1 MFRASS
7 HLLLFTIGC
16 DFSKHQRKK
25 IGKKHGLNI
34 IVKWLVR
41 RLNKYER
48 IIILFTHLFADDCS
62 STVAGEFVYF
72 SIIFWAKPAATVATS
87 AMRAWNKHL
96 PGKMYDALSRA
107 YFHLFSTN
115 FSYLYFARSAHHTH
129 GAASFGFVATFWR
142 VVQNLCDSLSRSF
155 PSTEQNT
162 QIIVSESP
170 THEHVATPS
179 IIVAIKQTCE
189 SV

>member
-25 IGKKHGLNI
+25 IGKKHRLNI
-34 IVKWLVR
+34 IVEWLVR

-129 GAASFGFVATFWR
+129 TVPQVLVSSLLFEEPFKIYAIRCRALSHQQSKIR
-142 VVQNLCDSLSRSF
+142 KSLCLSHQHMSM
-155 PSTEQNT
+155 
-162 QIIVSESP
+162 
-170 THEHVATPS
+170 
-179 IIVAIKQTCE
+179 
-189 SV
+189 